1 MKRHLSEER
10 LVELTLGTAAPNAL
24 AEAVADDHLAV
35 CEVCR
40 TRALALTQLF
50 DQVAGVANAQ
60 ADLQF
65 PDERLAR
72 QQARILQRVEQDG
85 RPGRLIAFP
94 AGQHPAPLLERSRP
108 ASRWVAAA
116 AVAGL
121 VIGLVTGQLLPTG
134 QSGLSGARM
143 VSSEP
148 GSSAGIRPVSTAL
161 SDAEFLGEVEA
172 AGSLGPRALRPLDA
186 LTPLAWEVTR

>member
-1 MKRHLSEER
+1 MKRHLTEER
-10 LVELTLGTAAPNAL
+10 LIELTLGTAAPNAL

-40 TRALALTQLF
+40 TRALTLTQLL
-50 DQVAGVANAQ
+50 DDVAGVANAQ

-94 AGQHPAPLLERSRP
+94 AGQQPAPLLARSRP

-121 VIGLVTGQLLPTG
+121 VIGVVTGQLLPTG
-134 QSGLSGARM
+134 RSVPDPSRM
-143 VSSEP
+143 VSNES
-148 GSSAGIRPVSTAL
+148 GSSAGIRTVSTAL

-172 AGSLGPRALRPLDA
+172 AGSLGPPALRSLDA
-186 LTPLAWEVTR
+186 LTPSAWEVAR